1 MKHVNYSQKVTS
13 AVQSDLSKVQ
23 GKIVEAANGYP
34 KLTKIAAAVDRGQI
48 SGVKNIEQA
57 IKQLPAKDRPSI
69 FNSKEIIE
77 NLRTHI
83 SQAKIIKKAGR
94 YAKVEAANSDYYY
107 RLPGAS
113 MSEHLIAKTKIPVI
127 QTAKR
132 CLSLAVSG
140 SSSYSV
146 HLTSDPAEV
155 GMVAI
160 TYKDWKNKYRGSFK
174 GYPATGIK
182 VEIKV
187 PKGWLFRVK
196 ARNLHAVDGLF
207 TLDAQKLHCQNS
219 NIEVYAAQW
228 VEQSRGKSV
237 KVISGYIS
245 VTKDREISFHGATPD
260 SAIQGLLKK
269 IRISEDPDFSIKLMK
284 ESIDRFCA
292 RHEKSPFFV
301 NVSDAKNSGSCE
313 YGIRSW
319 CGRVG
324 IDYDRG
330 SVPVKEALAAY
341 RQVPLP
347 EVRRAILHAARRWS
361 ASNVQT
367 RVA

>member
-1 MKHVNYSQKVTS
+1 MKHGNVSQKVTS
-13 AVQSDLSKVQ
+13 AAQGDLSKVQ

-34 KLTKIAAAVDRGQI
+34 KLTKIAAALDRGRI

-69 FNSKEIIE
+69 LSSKEIIE

-94 YAKVEAANSDYYY
+94 YAKVEAANSACY
-107 RLPGAS
+107 RLPGVS
-113 MSEHLIAKTKIPVI
+113 MSEHLRNKTKIPVI
-127 QTAKR
+127 QTAKN
-132 CLSLAVSG
+132 CLSLTVSG

-160 TYKDWKNKYRGSFK
+160 TYKDWKNQYRGSFK
-174 GYPATGIK
+174 GYPATGIE
-182 VEIKV
+182 VEIRV

-207 TLDAQKLHCQNS
+207 TLDAQKLHCQMS
-219 NIEVYAAQW
+219 NVEVYAAQW

-237 KVISGYIS
+237 KVISGFIA
-245 VTKDREISFHGATPD
+245 VTKDREISFHGATPE

-269 IRISEDPDFSIKLMK
+269 VRISEDPDFSIKLMK

-292 RHEKSPFFV
+292 RHERSPFFV

-324 IDYDRG
+324 LDYDRG
-330 SVPVKEALAAY
+330 SVPVKEVLAAY
-341 RQVPLP
+341 RKVPLP

-361 ASNVQT
+361 ASDVQK
-367 RVA
+367 RFA